1 MSVALDRKIVL
12 ILRPTRL
19 DDLVTRFNTVQQAQ
33 FYVEH
38 LGADFSD
45 YLIEHLQY
53 RAAVERAE
61 DALRVFGRVQRLER
75 RYVPNFVFGADE
87 GVVVLGQDGLVANT
101 LKYLDGQRVVA
112 INPDPAR
119 WNGVLLPFTIDD
131 LPRIMA
137 EETKRRRPVK
147 LVTMAEAT
155 LNTGQTLHAVNDF
168 FIGQRTHVSARYRI
182 SVDGQE
188 ERQSSSGIIVSTGL
202 GSTGWLKSVY
212 AGWATATRCLLGH
225 DVGEVGDG
233 SFAWDD
239 RSLRY
244 FVREPYPSRT
254 TQAGLVIGTIAEAGE
269 MRVTS
274 EMPDNG
280 VVFSDGIEADC
291 LEFNSG
297 TEATIA
303 VAKKQGVLVIRRSR
317 IKASPTTV
325 SSIRVLKKQ
334 SAAREIL
341 FPPRGKTPEARG
353 G

>member
-1 MSVALDRKIVL
+1 MTVSADRKIVL
-12 ILRPTRL
+12 IVRPTRL

-45 YLIEHLQY
+45 YLIEHRHY

-61 DALRVFGRVQRLER
+61 DVLRASGRVQRLER
-75 RYVPNFVFGADE
+75 RYVSNFVFGPEDA
-87 GVVVLGQDGLVANT
+87 VVVLGQDGLVANT

-131 LPRIMA
+131 LPAIMA
-137 EETKRRRPVK
+137 EEAGRRRPVK
-147 LVTMAEAT
+147 LVTMARVA
-155 LNTGQTLHAVNDF
+155 LNTGQTLHAVNDVF
-168 FIGQRTHVSARYRI
+168 VGQRTHVSARYQI
-182 SVDGQE
+182 SVDGE
-188 ERQSSSGIIVSTGL
+188 TERQSSSGIIVSTGL

-212 AGWATATRCLLGH
+212 AGWATATRCLLGR
-225 DVGEVGDG
+225 DVGAVGDG
-233 SFAWDD
+233 SFPWDA
-239 RSLRY
+239 RTLHY

-254 TQAGLVIGTIAEAGE
+254 TQAQLVIGKIAESGQ

-280 VVFSDGIEADC
+280 VVFSDGIEADY

-297 TEATIA
+297 TEATIG
-303 VAKKQGVLVIRRSR
+303 VAEKQGVLV
-317 IKASPTTV
+317 V
-325 SSIRVLKKQ
+325 
-334 SAAREIL
+334 
-341 FPPRGKTPEARG
+341 
-353 G
+353 

>member
-1 MSVALDRKIVL
+1 MTGAPDRKIVL
-12 ILRPTRL
+12 IVRPTRL

-45 YLIEHLQY
+45 YLIEHKHY

-61 DALRVFGRVQRLER
+61 DVLREFGRVQRLER
-75 RYVPNFVFGADE
+75 RYVPNFVFGAED

-119 WNGVLLPFTIDD
+119 WNGVLLPFTIND
-131 LPRIMA
+131 LPRLMA
-137 EETKRRRPVK
+137 EEIKRQRPVK
-147 LVTMAEAT
+147 LVTMAKVT
-155 LNTGQTLHAVNDF
+155 LNTGPTLYAVNDF
-168 FIGQRTHVSARYRI
+168 FIGQRSHVSARYQI
-182 SVDGQE
+182 SVGGQQ

-225 DVGEVGDG
+225 DVAPVGDG
-233 SFAWDD
+233 SFPWDAPY
-239 RSLRY
+239 LHY

-254 TQAGLVIGTIAEAGE
+254 TQAQLVIGNIAEGGR
-269 MRVTS
+269 MRVMS

-280 VVFSDGIEADC
+280 VVFSDGIEADY

-297 TEATIA
+297 TEATIG
-303 VAKKQGVLVIRRSR
+303 VADKQGVLVS
-317 IKASPTTV
+317 
-325 SSIRVLKKQ
+325 
-334 SAAREIL
+334 
-341 FPPRGKTPEARG
+341 
-353 G
+353 